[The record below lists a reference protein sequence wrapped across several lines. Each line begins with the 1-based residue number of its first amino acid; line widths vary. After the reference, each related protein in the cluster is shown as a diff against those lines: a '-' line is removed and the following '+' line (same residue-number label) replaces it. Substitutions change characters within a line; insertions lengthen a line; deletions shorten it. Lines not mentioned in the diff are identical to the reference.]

1 MAIGPG
7 GLAGATANARIRP
20 DERFVFASSGLI
32 RMKTPTMNLR
42 RDARDRNGKSAIAPV
57 EMPGL
62 DNHLCFALY
71 AASNHMTRLFVP
83 FLNKLGVTYP
93 QYLVLVVLWE
103 RGAQGVGEMAL
114 ALQMD
119 LGTLSPMLKRLEAK
133 GLVTR
138 RRQAKDE
145 RRVLVDL
152 TPKGVSL
159 RKRTEQMLG
168 EFYCFLNMPLDELF
182 DLKDQLHHFVSSA
195 GPKEVKETKGGPKDT
210 KAVPVKLSEPVS

>member
-1 MAIGPG
+1 M
-7 GLAGATANARIRP
+7 AGATANDRIQAN
-20 DERFVFASSGLI
+20 EWLVFASRGLTKV
-32 RMKTPTMNLR
+32 KTRTMSKR
-42 RDARDRNGKSAIAPV
+42 RDVRNRSSDIAIAPV

-62 DNHLCFALY
+62 DSHLCFALY

-83 FLNKLGVTYP
+83 FLKKLGVTYP

-103 RGAQGVGEMAL
+103 RGAQGVGELAS

-119 LGTLSPMLKRLEAK
+119 LGSLSPMLKRLEAN

-138 RRQAKDE
+138 RRQAEDE

-152 TPKGVSL
+152 TSKGISL

-182 DLKDQLHHFVSSA
+182 DLKDRLRHFVSSA
-195 GPKEVKETKGGPKDT
+195 GPKQM
-210 KAVPVKLSEPVS
+210 KATPVKLSAPAF

>member
-1 MAIGPG
+1 MQKK
-7 GLAGATANARIRP
+7 
-20 DERFVFASSGLI
+20 F
-32 RMKTPTMNLR
+32 
-42 RDARDRNGKSAIAPV
+42 KSVRSHIAPV

-62 DNHLCFALY
+62 DSHLCFALY
-71 AASNHMTRLFVP
+71 AASNHMTRMFIP
-83 FLNKLGVTYP
+83 FLRKLGVTYP

-103 RGAQGVGEMAL
+103 RGPLGVGDLASAL
-114 ALQMD
+114 RID
-119 LGTLSPMLKRLEAK
+119 FGTLSPMLKRIESK

-138 RRQAKDE
+138 RRKPTDE

-182 DLKDQLHHFVSSA
+182 DLKDRLHNFVNSA
-195 GPKEVKETKGGPKDT
+195 GPKELRMTPTKI
-210 KAVPVKLSEPVS
+210 LERVS

>member
-1 MAIGPG
+1 M
-7 GLAGATANARIRP
+7 
-20 DERFVFASSGLI
+20 
-32 RMKTPTMNLR
+32 TMR
-42 RDARDRNGKSAIAPV
+42 RDARNRSGDSGIAPV

-71 AASNHMTRLFVP
+71 AASNHMTRLFAP
-83 FLNKLGVTYP
+83 FLKKLDVTYP

-103 RGAQGVGEMAL
+103 RGAQGVGELAS

-119 LGTLSPMLKRLEAK
+119 FGTLSPMLKRLEAK

-138 RRQAKDE
+138 RRQAEDE

-152 TPKGVSL
+152 TARGTSL
-159 RKRTEQMLG
+159 RKQTEQMLG

-182 DLKDQLHHFVSSA
+182 DLKDRLRHFVRSA
-195 GPKEVKETKGGPKDT
+195 GPKEIKRT
-210 KAVPVKLSEPVS
+210 PVNVFEPAL

>member
-1 MAIGPG
+1 
-7 GLAGATANARIRP
+7 
-20 DERFVFASSGLI
+20 
-32 RMKTPTMNLR
+32 MKTRTMIIR
-42 RDARDRNGKSAIAPV
+42 RDARHRSSQSPVAPV

-83 FLNKLGVTYP
+83 FLRKLGVTYP

-103 RGAQGVGEMAL
+103 RGPRGVGDLAS

-119 LGTLSPMLKRLEAK
+119 LGTLSPMLKRLEGK

-138 RRQAKDE
+138 RRQATDE

-159 RKRTEQMLG
+159 RNRTEQMLG

-182 DLKDQLHHFVSSA
+182 DLKDRLRHFVSSA
-195 GPKEVKETKGGPKDT
+195 GPKAIKTT
-210 KAVPVKLSEPVS
+210 PVKLSETAF

>member
-1 MAIGPG
+1 M
-7 GLAGATANARIRP
+7 NMRREARNR
-20 DERFVFASSGLI
+20 SSQG
-32 RMKTPTMNLR
+32 
-42 RDARDRNGKSAIAPV
+42 SIAPV

-71 AASNHMTRLFVP
+71 AAGNHMTRIFVP
-83 FLNKLGVTYP
+83 FLKKLGVTYP

-103 RGAQGVGEMAL
+103 RGAQGVGELAS

-138 RRQAKDE
+138 RRQAEDE

-152 TPKGVSL
+152 TPNGMSL

-168 EFYCFLNMPLDELF
+168 EFYCFLNLPLDELF
-182 DLKDQLHHFVSSA
+182 DLKDRLRHFVSSA
-195 GPKEVKETKGGPKDT
+195 GPKRIKTT
-210 KAVPVKLSEPVS
+210 PVKLSEPAF

>member
-1 MAIGPG
+1 MDMRRA
-7 GLAGATANARIRP
+7 ARNRTGQ
-20 DERFVFASSGLI
+20 S
-32 RMKTPTMNLR
+32 T
-42 RDARDRNGKSAIAPV
+42 IAPV

-71 AASNHMTRLFVP
+71 AASNHMTRLFAP
-83 FLNKLGVTYP
+83 FLKKLGVTYP

-103 RGAQGVGEMAL
+103 RGAHGVGEMAS

-138 RRQAKDE
+138 RRQTTDE
-145 RRVLVDL
+145 RRVLIDL

-182 DLKDQLHHFVSSA
+182 DLKDQLRHFVNSA
-195 GPKEVKETKGGPKDT
+195 GPKET
-210 KAVPVKLSEPVS
+210 KANAVKLSKAVS